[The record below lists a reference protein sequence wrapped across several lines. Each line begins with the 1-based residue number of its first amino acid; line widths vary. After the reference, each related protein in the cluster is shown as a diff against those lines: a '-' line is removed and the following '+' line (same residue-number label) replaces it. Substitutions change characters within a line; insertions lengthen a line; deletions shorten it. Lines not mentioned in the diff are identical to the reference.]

1 MEKNRYYKV
10 TIKQHGKYTDSI
22 EGFSTDL
29 RGEIIPL
36 IDLVMEMFENTDI
49 EFSISNRKDEKEG
62 D

>member
-1 MEKNRYYKV
+1 MENRYKV

-22 EGFSTDL
+22 EGFSENL

-49 EFSISNRKDEKEG
+49 EFSISNRKDEKEEG
-62 D
+62 